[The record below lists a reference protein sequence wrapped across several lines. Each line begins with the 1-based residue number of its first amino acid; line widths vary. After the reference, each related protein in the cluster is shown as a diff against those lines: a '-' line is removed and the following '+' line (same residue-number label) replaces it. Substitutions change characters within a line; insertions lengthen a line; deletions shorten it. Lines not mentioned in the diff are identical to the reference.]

1 MISNEVKKYKNKS
14 SVDCCICLEKI
25 NGDEILTEC
34 KHSFHKNCFNRWI
47 KYNNNCPVCR
57 KRFICPIKYL
67 DSFSFLISIVIIFY
81 ILKYYGDIFMK
92 LLSII
97 GFAIDSLFWYLGKI
111 ITIILWDLIFISW
124 IIIMIKLL
132 LKVLLIINLNIYNLY
147 KKYFCSQESE
157 N

>member
-1 MISNEVKKYKNKS
+1 M
-14 SVDCCICLEKI
+14 
-25 NGDEILTEC
+25 
-34 KHSFHKNCFNRWI
+34 
-47 KYNNNCPVCR
+47 
-57 KRFICPIKYL
+57 CPIKYL

-81 ILKYYGDIFMK
+81 ILKYFGDIFLK

-97 GFAIDSLFWYLGKI
+97 GIAIDSLFWYLGKI